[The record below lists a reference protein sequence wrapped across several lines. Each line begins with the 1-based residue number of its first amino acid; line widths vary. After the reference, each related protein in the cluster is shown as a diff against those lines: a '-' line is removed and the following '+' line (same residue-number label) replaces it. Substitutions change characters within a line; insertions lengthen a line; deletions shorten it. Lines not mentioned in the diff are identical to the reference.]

1 MGQGQPWRAWVPPP
15 PLSLPI
21 LVLFPFLHGESG
33 LGQGWNFG
41 ATLLSRPCCHK
52 SVGQASWYGSPRCY
66 WQPPLRLVLP
76 PSSPMVLLAQAS
88 ALYPSWAPEAIP
100 PALLSTPTPCLNTL
114 KRSLLIVPLPFLY
127 PSVAPYSSLDEDPVL
142 LVAHKAPIVNL
153 PIPSQGHTDHLL
165 PSPP

>member
-1 MGQGQPWRAWVPPP
+1 
-15 PLSLPI
+15 
-21 LVLFPFLHGESG
+21 
-33 LGQGWNFG
+33 
-41 ATLLSRPCCHK
+41 
-52 SVGQASWYGSPRCY
+52 
-66 WQPPLRLVLP
+66 
-76 PSSPMVLLAQAS
+76 MVLLAQAS